1 MLLTRRS
8 TLGVLVSG
16 LFLVACGGASASVA
30 QATPTAPAGFAAYGF
45 PNVSATLKF
54 KPGLAATMTSGQ
66 LAVQIPANAFTEPVT
81 FQLLQGNQ
89 SYWQRYVPAGQTVVA
104 DFAFRVLDSSGA
116 LVANFNKPVLVV
128 LTNPQVGATT
138 VYENATA
145 TKPPQVVENPVP
157 SQIQNHVLKHAVSA
171 AGVGWVIAN
180 PAA

>member
-1 MLLTRRS
+1 MLTLRS

-16 LFLVACGGASASVA
+16 LALAACGGASASAA
-30 QATPTAPAGFAAYGF
+30 QATPTTPAGFAAYGF
-45 PNVSATLKF
+45 PTVSATLKF

-66 LAVQIPANAFTEPVT
+66 LTVQIPANAFTEPVT
-81 FQLLQGNQ
+81 FQLLEGDQ
-89 SYWQRYVPAGQTVVA
+89 SYWQRYVPAGQKVIT

-128 LTNPQVGATT
+128 LTNPQVSATT

-157 SQIQNHVLKHAVSA
+157 SQIQDHVLKHSVSA
-171 AGVGWVIAN
+171 AAVGWVVAN
-180 PAA
+180 PVA